1 MNHRYL
7 TPGKIRR
14 LQTAASPAGVFRILA
29 IDHRG
34 VLLKMMDR
42 SGRGDVP
49 AERVTQLKLDIVRRV
64 GPLATAVILD
74 PQYSIL
80 PAIARGVMPGHV
92 GLIASLESPPS
103 TSNSNPSDRKS
114 PECGVRQARQIGA
127 SGVKLYLAYHPD
139 AGDRAI
145 AQEDLVRS
153 VIGQCAEESIPLF
166 LEPVTY
172 SIDPEVRTDSP
183 HFAKE
188 RRRIAIESARRLGA
202 LGPDVLKLQFPV
214 DGRHEPDEATWRLAC
229 AEMGDASPVPWALL
243 SAGDPFDMFKTQLQ
257 IACEAGCS
265 GFMAGRT
272 VWSEAATA
280 PEAERGAVLENTILP
295 RMEELNRIADRY
307 GHAWQEK
314 SPLLAIDTA
323 GSESY

>member
-1 MNHRYL
+1 MNNPRL

-29 IDHRG
+29 VDHRG

-42 SGRGDVP
+42 DGRGDVP
-49 AERVTQLKLDIVRRV
+49 AERVTELKLDIVRRI

-74 PQYSIL
+74 PEYSLL
-80 PAIARGVMPGHV
+80 PAIALGAVPGNV
-92 GLIASLESPPS
+92 GLIASLESPPTPS
-103 TSNSNPSDRKS
+103 SPNASDRKS

-139 AGDRAI
+139 AGDRALV
-145 AQEDLVRS
+145 QEDLVRN
-153 VIGQCAEESIPLF
+153 VIVQCADESIPLF
-166 LEPVTY
+166 LEPVAY
-172 SIDPEVRTDSP
+172 SIDPDARTDSP
-183 HFAKE
+183 HFAKG
-188 RRRIAIESARRLGA
+188 RRRIAIETARRLGA

-214 DGRHEPDEATWRLAC
+214 DGRHVPDEATWRLAC
-229 AEMGDASPVPWALL
+229 AELDDASPVPWALL

-265 GFMAGRT
+265 GFMAGRS
-272 VWSEAATA
+272 VWSEAATV
-280 PEAERGAVLENTILP
+280 PESERGAVLENTILP

-307 GHAWQEK
+307 GRAWQEI
-314 SPLLAIDTA
+314 PAR
-323 GSESY
+323 GNRRR